1 MDATVQPFTGF
12 TFVGTYGYTRGK
24 YQKFDLLYA
33 GATQQKD
40 CSGGQRQSGDVLELS
55 CIPYD
60 APRHQYS
67 LSARYLL
74 PFDPALGDI
83 EPSVTYAWTDS
94 HYSAQKTLPGDDP
107 GESLPSSGLINT
119 SVRWTRLMISRFALK
134 PYGPHPADNTNSNTK
149 N

>member
-40 CSGGQRQSGDVLELS
+40 CSGGQRQSGDVLEPR

-74 PFDPALGDI
+74 PFDPAPGAL
-83 EPSVTYAWTDS
+83 EPSVSYAWTDPP
-94 HYSAQKTLPGDDP
+94 YRAPATLPVTAP
-107 GESLPSSGLINT
+107 GRRLPPF
-119 SVRWTRLMISRFALK
+119 RHSRRTA
-134 PYGPHPADNTNSNTK
+134 GRD
-149 N
+149 

>member
-1 MDATVQPFTGF
+1 MFFFSSRRRHTRCALVTGVQTCAPPIFFNVGKAWVAGFEMDATVQPFTGF

-67 LSARYLL
+67 LSGRYQIGR
-74 PFDPALGDI
+74 A
-83 EPSVTYAWTDS
+83 
-94 HYSAQKTLPGDDP
+94 
-107 GESLPSSGLINT
+107 SGRERG
-119 SVRWTRLMISRFALK
+119 VQ
-134 PYGPHPADNTNSNTK
+134 YV
-149 N
+149 